1 MLHRYCD
8 PTPVHPAMST
18 ARLANGSAECP
29 VPQASTIK
37 LCPTAAAIQCT
48 PQCKGDASKLAHA
61 GATLLQL
68 LPTVHLCK
76 HSTSADTAEEVMH
89 YSCNPRE
96 QKCNPNPHWKLKRSK
111 FGHACHVSRGQALI
125 QSIHGTC
132 SRHAPKLHPPTQ
144 RLVQH
149 RPQRKT
155 RRTQRI
161 SKATLPAI
169 AISATNRLASR

>member
-18 ARLANGSAECP
+18 ARLADGSAECP

-37 LCPTAAAIQCT
+37 LCPTAAANQCT

-68 LPTVHLCK
+68 LPTMHLCK

-89 YSCNPRE
+89 YSCNPRK
-96 QKCNPNPHWKLKRSK
+96 QKCNPIPIGNQSEANLDT
-111 FGHACHVSRGQALI
+111 HAIFPVD
-125 QSIHGTC
+125 
-132 SRHAPKLHPPTQ
+132 
-144 RLVQH
+144 
-149 RPQRKT
+149 
-155 RRTQRI
+155 RR
-161 SKATLPAI
+161 
-169 AISATNRLASR
+169 